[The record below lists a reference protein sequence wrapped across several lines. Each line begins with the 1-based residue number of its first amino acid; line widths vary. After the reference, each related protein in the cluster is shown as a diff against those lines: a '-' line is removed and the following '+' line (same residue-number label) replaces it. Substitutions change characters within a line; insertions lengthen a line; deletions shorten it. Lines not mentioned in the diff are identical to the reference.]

1 MEINFLGFSIS
12 ILLCYII
19 YFIII
24 KTNIFLNQL
33 KDKHQNFVDRK
44 FILPIGGYFIL
55 MNIFVMNIKFISLEL
70 LFLIP
75 IFIIGALSDMKKFN
89 SPQFRFVV
97 QTIIIICFVYFV
109 NLKLSSTRI
118 EILDVMLENNIFR
131 FTFITFCILIV
142 INGTNFI
149 DGLNGLVLSYYS
161 LITIFLIYADFEL
174 SFLNNPNFLQELLF
188 LLIVILIFNILNKL
202 YIGDSGSYLL
212 GFIYSVLL
220 LNIYHENSY
229 ISPYFIILLLWYP
242 CFENLFSIIRKY
254 RFKKSPINPDTKH
267 LHQLIFYFIN
277 KKLNSS
283 NLLINNL
290 LSSFIIIFYNIL
302 IFYVGFIYITKTNIQ
317 ILLLTFNVFIY
328 FLIYIKLFN
337 FRFRK
342 I

>member
-33 KDKHQNFVDRK
+33 KDKHQNFVVRK

>member
-1 MEINFLGFSIS
+1 MEINFLGFGIS
-12 ILLCYII
+12 ILLCYVI
-19 YFIII
+19 YIIII
-24 KTNIFLNQL
+24 KTNLFLNQL
-33 KDKHQNFVDRK
+33 KDKHQNFVVRK

-55 MNIFVMNIKFISLEL
+55 ITIFVMNFKFMSLEL

-89 SPQFRFVV
+89 SPQFRFIV
-97 QTIIIICFVYFV
+97 QTIIIFCFVYFA

-118 EILDVMLENNIFR
+118 DILDIMLENNLFR
-131 FTFITFCILIV
+131 FAFITFCILIV

-242 CFENLFSIIRKY
+242 CFENLFSILRKY

-277 KKLNSS
+277 KKSNSS
-283 NLLINNL
+283 NFLINNL
-290 LSSFIIIFYNIL
+290 LSSFVIIFYNIL
-302 IFYVGFIYITKTNIQ
+302 IFYIGFIYITKTNIQ

>member
-24 KTNIFLNQL
+24 KSNIFLNQL
-33 KDKHQNFVDRK
+33 KEKHQNFVDRK

-55 MNIFVMNIKFISLEL
+55 MTIFVMNIKFISLEI
-70 LFLIP
+70 LFFIP
-75 IFIIGALSDMKKFN
+75 IFIIGALSDIKKFN
-89 SPQFRFVV
+89 SPQFRFIV
-97 QTIIIICFVYFV
+97 QTIIIIFFVYFA
-109 NLKLSSTRI
+109 NLKLTSTRI
-118 EILDVMLENNIFR
+118 DILDVMLENTVFR
-131 FTFITFCILIV
+131 FSFITFCILIV
-142 INGTNFI
+142 LNGTNFI

-174 SFLNNPNFLQELLF
+174 SFLNNPNFLQELLI

-220 LNIYHENSY
+220 LNIYHENNY

-277 KKLNSS
+277 KKSNSS
-283 NLLINNL
+283 NFLINNL
-290 LSSFIIIFYNIL
+290 LSSFVIIFYNIL
-302 IFYVGFIYITKTNIQ
+302 IFYIGFIYITKTNIQ

>member
-33 KDKHQNFVDRK
+33 KDKHQNFVVRK

-254 RFKKSPINPDTKH
+254 RFKKS
-267 LHQLIFYFIN
+267 
-277 KKLNSS
+277 
-283 NLLINNL
+283 
-290 LSSFIIIFYNIL
+290 
-302 IFYVGFIYITKTNIQ
+302 
-317 ILLLTFNVFIY
+317 
-328 FLIYIKLFN
+328 
-337 FRFRK
+337 
-342 I
+342 

>member
-19 YFIII
+19 YFTII
-24 KTNIFLNQL
+24 KSNIFLNQL
-33 KDKHQNFVDRK
+33 KEKHQNFVGRK

-55 MNIFVMNIKFISLEL
+55 MTIFVMNIKFISLEL

-75 IFIIGALSDMKKFN
+75 IFIIGALSDIKKFN
-89 SPQFRFVV
+89 SPQFRFIV
-97 QTIIIICFVYFV
+97 QTIIIIFFVYFA
-109 NLKLSSTRI
+109 NLKLTSTRI
-118 EILDVMLENNIFR
+118 DILDVMLENTVFR
-131 FTFITFCILIV
+131 FSFITFCILIV
-142 INGTNFI
+142 LNGTNFI

-161 LITIFLIYADFEL
+161 LITIFLICASFEL
-174 SFLNNPNFLQELLF
+174 SFLNNPNFLNELLAI
-188 LLIVILIFNILNKL
+188 LVVILFFNILNKL

-212 GFIYSVLL
+212 GFVYSVLL
-220 LNIYHENSY
+220 LNIYHENNY

-277 KKLNSS
+277 KKSNSS
-283 NLLINNL
+283 NFLINNL
-290 LSSFIIIFYNIL
+290 LSSFVIIFYNIL
-302 IFYVGFIYITKTNIQ
+302 IFYIGFIYITKTNIQ

>member
-1 MEINFLGFSIS
+1 
-12 ILLCYII
+12 
-19 YFIII
+19 
-24 KTNIFLNQL
+24 
-33 KDKHQNFVDRK
+33 
-44 FILPIGGYFIL
+44 
-55 MNIFVMNIKFISLEL
+55 
-70 LFLIP
+70 
-75 IFIIGALSDMKKFN
+75 MKKFN

>member
-1 MEINFLGFSIS
+1 MEINFLGFGIS
-12 ILLCYII
+12 ILLCYVI
-19 YFIII
+19 YIIII
-24 KTNIFLNQL
+24 KTNLFLNQL
-33 KDKHQNFVDRK
+33 KDKHQNFVVRK

-55 MNIFVMNIKFISLEL
+55 ITIFVMNFKFMSLEL

-89 SPQFRFVV
+89 SPQFRFIV
-97 QTIIIICFVYFV
+97 QTIIIFCFVYFA

-118 EILDVMLENNIFR
+118 DILDIMLENHLFR
-131 FTFITFCILIV
+131 FAFITFCILIV
-142 INGTNFI
+142 LNGTNFI

-161 LITIFLIYADFEL
+161 LITIFLICASFEL
-174 SFLNNPNFLQELLF
+174 SFLNNPNFLNELLAI
-188 LLIVILIFNILNKL
+188 LVVILFFNILNKL

-212 GFIYSVLL
+212 GFVYSVLL
-220 LNIYHENSY
+220 LNIYHENNY

-302 IFYVGFIYITKTNIQ
+302 IFYIGFIYITKTNIQ

>member
-242 CFENLFSIIRKY
+242 CFELLFSMIRRSIY
-254 RFKKSPINPDTKH
+254 KSKTYKPDVLH
-267 LHQLIFYFIN
+267 LHQFIYNFIKSKIISNELMCHLFTSLSINFY
-277 KKLNSS
+277 
-283 NLLINNL
+283 NL
-290 LSSFIIIFYNIL
+290 IIFILASNFIYNSEIL
-302 IFYVGFIYITKTNIQ
+302 IFILIGNIIIYLVVYK
-317 ILLLTFNVFIY
+317 LLKKYEAN
-328 FLIYIKLFN
+328 N
-337 FRFRK
+337 
-342 I
+342 